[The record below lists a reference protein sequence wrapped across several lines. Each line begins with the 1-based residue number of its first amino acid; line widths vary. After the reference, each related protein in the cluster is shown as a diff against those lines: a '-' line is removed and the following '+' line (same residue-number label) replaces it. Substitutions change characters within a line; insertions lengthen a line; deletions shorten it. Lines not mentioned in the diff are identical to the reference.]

1 LLGALIALATPTVA
15 HAYDWPVRPFD
26 REHPIR
32 GTFGD
37 PRTRTGRVDR
47 DPTNPQ
53 SFHDG
58 VDIEAHDGTPVYS
71 IAAGRAFL
79 VRHSGVAVASPEWS
93 TVTPLLFGYW
103 HVDPVVADHQLVA
116 RHQLLGYVHS
126 GAGHVHLSEQ
136 RLGRYVDPLRRGG
149 LSPYSDTTVPVTR
162 AVRLRRCSPADL
174 VLPESVSGC
183 VDIVV
188 DAFDPPPLPLHSPW
202 GGTVLPPARI
212 VWGGL
217 FDGPWLPACVH
228 QDVYVSRFSDVA
240 LSDVYA
246 PGTLQNRP
254 DRPGHYYFWLA
265 HHLDTH
271 LLEDGTHMIWVS
283 VYDARGN
290 VSTTTFEFTVA
301 NDAVGPAP

>member
-1 LLGALIALATPTVA
+1 MTGSTSRRATG
-15 HAYDWPVRPFD
+15 
-26 REHPIR
+26 HPIY
-32 GTFGD
+32 
-37 PRTRTGRVDR
+37 
-47 DPTNPQ
+47 
-53 SFHDG
+53 
-58 VDIEAHDGTPVYS
+58 A

-116 RHQLLGYVHS
+116 RHQLLGYVRS
-126 GAGHVHLSEQ
+126 GAGHVHLAEQ
-136 RLGRYVDPLRRGG
+136 RFGRYVDPLRRGG
-149 LSPYSDTTVPVTR
+149 LSPYSDTTVPV
-162 AVRLRRCSPADL
+162 ASAARLRRCSPADV

-188 DAFDPPPLPLHSPW
+188 DAFDPPPLPLHGRW
-202 GGTVLPPARI
+202 GGTVLPPVRI

-217 FDGPWLPACVH
+217 FDGPWVPACVH
-228 QDVYVSRFSDVA
+228 EDVYLRHFSG
-240 LSDVYA
+240 LPLGDVYA

-265 HHLDTH
+265 RHLDTH
-271 LLEDGTHMIWVS
+271 LLEDGAHMIWVS

-290 VSTTTFEFTVA
+290 VSTTTLEFTVA
-301 NDAVGPAP
+301 NTAPGP